1 MEFDWVDGF
10 EIKVTVD
17 EYGSVVI
24 AANEEG
30 LLSLARHCESLSRQ
44 QPGDHIHQDEYNSLE
59 KGSKERIIEKT
70 EA

>member
-24 AANEEG
+24 VANEEG
-30 LLSLARHCESLSRQ
+30 LLSLARHCEALAEQ
-44 QPGDHIHQDEYNSLE
+44 QPGDHIHLDEYNSLE
-59 KGSKERIIEKT
+59 VGSKELIIEKIR
-70 EA
+70 A

>member
-24 AANEEG
+24 AANKEG
-30 LLSLARHCESLSRQ
+30 LLSLARHCEALAGR
-44 QPGDHIHQDEYNSLE
+44 QPGDHFHLDEYNSLE
-59 KGSKERIIEKT
+59 ESSRELIIEKI
-70 EA
+70 